1 MTCDPPVDTLV
12 VSSNPSL
19 ENMIGIGLRC
29 HMGLQ
34 HPKSRVLAHIP
45 MSQLIHVTFLYHE
58 IMAFEPRGPYF
69 NGTFHCVGLM
79 KRSGPP
85 HRHQN
90 EQIQYDTIRVSLGMF
105 DRIFPRKR
113 INESISIY
121 IYLQCLH
128 IYIII
133 YIMQCILIIII
144 VIIIV
149 IYIYK
154 YAVHALYIKV

>member
-1 MTCDPPVDTLV
+1 
-12 VSSNPSL
+12 
-19 ENMIGIGLRC
+19 
-29 HMGLQ
+29 
-34 HPKSRVLAHIP
+34 
-45 MSQLIHVTFLYHE
+45 
-58 IMAFEPRGPYF
+58 
-69 NGTFHCVGLM
+69 M
-79 KRSGPP
+79 KRSGP

-133 YIMQCILIIII
+133 YIMQYILIIIII

-149 IYIYK
+149 IYI
-154 YAVHALYIKV
+154 